1 MYNEKVHQSHRGETI
16 LLILSFYC
24 MSRERERKEREEHD
38 EREKEKKR
46 KNKSNSNDKI
56 LVLLL
61 RLQTYPNQS
70 EERQSG
76 KRKKRRTPRTKDM
89 GACTSKVKKNKEK
102 YLHNDSSTKNK
113 KNPSSAIEQSSS
125 INIDKFANVPFIDSE
140 EKLTTTPPSVSPT
153 NDNDEQTTVKN
164 NFETNVSYS
173 NVETIAKLKQEVA
186 TFLREKILPDVDEKH
201 QLLDYVHKRI
211 IGKAEEKKIL
221 DQYLE
226 QCFDDIEQNRSID
239 PDNPI
244 KKRLMNIVT
253 IYVASQSSDNSFL
266 KALYDKLG
274 SALDLNSLNAETN
287 EHEVVNVT
295 ITKRVRQVYLDDPSN
310 SIINENSHPK
320 NTVIHISNNQQNI
333 PDDLPD
339 DIRRKAEQVLN
350 SFNDVLHAK
359 Q

>member
-1 MYNEKVHQSHRGETI
+1 MYNEKVHQSRRRETI
-16 LLILSFYC
+16 LLILSFFC
-24 MSRERERKEREEHD
+24 MSRERER
-38 EREKEKKR
+38 REKERKKRRKKR
-46 KNKSNSNDKI
+46 KERIRATLMTKYSCYSFDCKHTQTSQKNDN
-56 LVLLL
+56 
-61 RLQTYPNQS
+61 P
-70 EERQSG
+70 ERE
-76 KRKKRRTPRTKDM
+76 KKRRTPRTKDM

-113 KNPSSAIEQSSS
+113 SSAIEQSSS
-125 INIDKFANVPFIDSE
+125 INVDKFANVPFIDSE
-140 EKLTTTPPSVSPT
+140 EKLATTPTPPPSVSPT

-164 NFETNVSYS
+164 NFETNVSYT
-173 NVETIAKLKQEVA
+173 NLETIAKLKQEVA
-186 TFLREKILPDVDEKH
+186 NFLREKILPNVDEKH

-211 IGKAEEKKIL
+211 IGNAGEKKIL

-310 SIINENSHPK
+310 SIINDNSHPK

>member
-1 MYNEKVHQSHRGETI
+1 M
-16 LLILSFYC
+16 
-24 MSRERERKEREEHD
+24 KER
-38 EREKEKKR
+38 KKR

-61 RLQTYPNQS
+61 RLPTYPNQS

-76 KRKKRRTPRTKDM
+76 KRKKRRTPRTTDM
-89 GACTSKVKKNKEK
+89 GACTSNVKKNKEK
-102 YLHNDSSTKNK
+102 YLHNDSSNKTK
-113 KNPSSAIEQSSS
+113 KNSSTAVEHSSS
-125 INIDKFANVPFIDSE
+125 INTADKFANVPFIDSE
-140 EKLTTTPPSVSPT
+140 EKLATTPTPPVSPT

-173 NVETIAKLKQEVA
+173 NTETIAKLKQEVSN
-186 TFLREKILPDVDEKH
+186 FLREKILADADEKR

-211 IGKAEEKKIL
+211 IGSAEEKKIL

-226 QCFDDIEQNRSID
+226 QCFDDIEHNRPID

-253 IYVASQSSDNSFL
+253 IYVASQSSENSFL

-295 ITKRVRQVYLDDPSN
+295 ITKRVRQVYLDDRSN
-310 SIINENSHPK
+310 IISTENSHPK

>member
-1 MYNEKVHQSHRGETI
+1 
-16 LLILSFYC
+16 
-24 MSRERERKEREEHD
+24 
-38 EREKEKKR
+38 
-46 KNKSNSNDKI
+46 
-56 LVLLL
+56 
-61 RLQTYPNQS
+61 
-70 EERQSG
+70 
-76 KRKKRRTPRTKDM
+76 M
-89 GACTSKVKKNKEK
+89 GACTSKVKQNKDK
-102 YLHNDSSTKNK
+102 YLHNDPSSKNK
-113 KNPSSAIEQSSS
+113 KNPSTSIEQSSS
-125 INIDKFANVPFIDSE
+125 VHVDKFANVPFIDSD
-140 EKLTTTPPSVSPT
+140 EKLTTTPPPPA

-173 NVETIAKLKQEVA
+173 NTETIAKLKQEVSS
-186 TFLREKILPDVDEKH
+186 FVREKILVDVDEK
-201 QLLDYVHKRI
+201 QKLTDYVHKRI
-211 IGKAEEKKIL
+211 IGNPEEKKL
-221 DQYLE
+221 LNQYLE
-226 QCFDDIEQNRSID
+226 QCYDDIQQNRTID
-239 PDNPI
+239 QDNPI

-295 ITKRVRQVYLDDPSN
+295 ITKRVRQVYLDDPS
-310 SIINENSHPK
+310 SLIINENSPHSK
-320 NTVIHISNNQQNI
+320 NTVIHISNNEQNI